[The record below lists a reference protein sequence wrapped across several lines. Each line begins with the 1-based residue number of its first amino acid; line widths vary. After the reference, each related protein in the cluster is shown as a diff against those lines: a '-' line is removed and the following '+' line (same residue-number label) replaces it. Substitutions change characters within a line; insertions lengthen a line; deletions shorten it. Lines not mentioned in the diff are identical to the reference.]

1 MSEIRQRQSLVG
13 EVTST
18 NMEKTVVV
26 NVTRK
31 VKHPMYRKFVKRYK
45 KYLAHTTSVIPKNGD
60 IVKIVS
66 IRPISKRKRWQVS
79 EIVRSS
85 MMLGDP
91 E

>member
-1 MSEIRQRQSLVG
+1 MSELRQRQSLVG

-18 NMEKTVVV
+18 KMEKTVVV

-31 VKHPMYRKFVKRYK
+31 VKHPMYKKFVKRYK
-45 KYLAHTTSVIPKNGD
+45 KYLAHTTSIIPKDGD

-85 MMLGDP
+85 LILGDA